1 MKRPF
6 TQSLACALRGIWAAV
21 KTERN
26 IKIDLAAVVV
36 TVGLGLYLGL
46 SAVEWCLIV
55 FAIGFVIAAELFNTA
70 LERMCDEATSGKIS
84 DGMRNC
90 KDIAAAA
97 VLISAVTALVIGIIV
112 LIVPFFQKYF

>member
-1 MKRPF
+1 MKRPIK
-6 TQSLACALRGIWAAV
+6 QSLACALRGIWVAV

-36 TVGLGLYLGL
+36 TVGLGIYLGL
-46 SAVEWCLIV
+46 STTEWCLIV
-55 FAIGFVIAAELFNTA
+55 FAIGFVIAAELLNTA
-70 LERMCDEATSGKIS
+70 LERMCDETTSGKIS

-97 VLISAVTALVIGIIV
+97 VLIAAMTALVIGIII
-112 LIVPFFQKYF
+112 LAIPFVERVF